1 MNTILMDT
9 REKVK
14 QNSDLVAD
22 LTAIGIKIVR
32 SKLYVGDYT
41 RIDNMTVCV
50 DTKFGLQEVYGNVIQ
65 DHERFKRE
73 LLAAKDAG
81 IRLVVLVEESGIH
94 TVQDVEKWNNPRI
107 RRYSRMTQRMQQ
119 AQKPPV
125 PSERLS
131 RIMQT
136 MADKY
141 GVEWMFCDKRDTA
154 KRICEIL
161 GIEVE
166 FEQKGC
172 C

>member
-1 MNTILMDT
+1 VTIIQDT
-9 REKVK
+9 REQAGKHEHVIVGLK
-14 QNSDLVAD
+14 SLGVNV
-22 LTAIGIKIVR
+22 VR
-32 SKLYVGDYT
+32 SKLFVGDYT
-41 RIDNMTVCV
+41 RIDNMSVCI
-50 DTKFGLQEVYGNVIQ
+50 DTKQSLSEVYNNVIQ

-161 GIEVE
+161 GIDAK
-166 FEQKGC
+166 FEQKGGE
-172 C
+172 

>member
-22 LTAIGIKIVR
+22 LTAMGIKIVR

-41 RIDNMTVCV
+41 RIDNMSVCI
-50 DTKFGLQEVYGNVIQ
+50 DTKQRLSEVYNNVIQ

-73 LLAAKDAG
+73 LIAAKDAG
-81 IRLVVLVEESGIH
+81 IRLAVLVEESGIH
-94 TVQDVEKWNNPRI
+94 TVQDVGKWQNPRI

-136 MADKY
+136 MSDKY

-161 GIEVE
+161 GIEV
-166 FEQKGC
+166 K
-172 C
+172 

>member
-1 MNTILMDT
+1 MKTILMDT

-14 QNSDLVAD
+14 QNSDLVDD
-22 LTAIGIKIVR
+22 LTAMGIKIVR

-50 DTKFGLQEVYGNVIQ
+50 DTKFGMAEVYSNVIQ

-81 IRLVVLVEESGIH
+81 IRLIVLVEESGIQ
-94 TVQDVEKWNNPRI
+94 TVQDVAMWKNPRI
-107 RRYSRMTQRMQQ
+107 RRYSRMTQAMQQ

-161 GIEVE
+161 DLEVNE
-166 FEQKGC
+166 NEQ
-172 C
+172 

>member
-14 QNSDLVAD
+14 QNSVLVDD
-22 LTAIGIKIVR
+22 LTAMGIKIVR

-50 DTKFGLQEVYGNVIQ
+50 DTKFGLAEVYSNVIQ

-81 IRLVVLVEESGIH
+81 IRIVVLVEESGIH
-94 TVQDVEKWNNPRI
+94 TVQDVAKWQNTRI
-107 RRYSRMTQRMQQ
+107 KRYRRMTQAMQQ

-141 GVEWMFCDKRDTA
+141 GVEWQFCDKADTA
-154 KRICEIL
+154 RTICEIL
-161 GIEVE
+161 GIEVNE
-166 FEQKGC
+166 P
-172 C
+172 